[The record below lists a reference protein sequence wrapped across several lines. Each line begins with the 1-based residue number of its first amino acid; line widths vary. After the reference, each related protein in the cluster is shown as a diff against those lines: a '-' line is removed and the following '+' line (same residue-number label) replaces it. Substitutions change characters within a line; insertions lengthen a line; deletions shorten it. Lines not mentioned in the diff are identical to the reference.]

1 MTNTHQLHAVLPA
14 TGRSRRMGQQK
25 LLMEIGGQSVISRL
39 ITALSDPRISSISV
53 SVRSDDRELQ
63 AEVER
68 LGARVVIPQ
77 HDPEEMKVS
86 VVAILDSLRGEVT
99 QPASAGWMLVPSDHP
114 FIDPD
119 TRQRVIEA
127 WESSLD
133 SIIVPSHQGKRGHP
147 TIFPWSLAESLDLIP
162 EDRGLNWFL
171 QESRTPIKE
180 VECEHPSVLWD
191 IDTPEDFQRISKF
204 IQE

>member
-25 LLMEIGGQSVISRL
+25 LLMEIGGQTVISRL
-39 ITALSDPRISSISV
+39 INALSDSRISSISV
-53 SVRSDDRELQ
+53 SVRSDDQELQ

-68 LGARVVIPQ
+68 LGARVVIPE
-77 HDPEEMKVS
+77 HDPEEMKES
-86 VVAILDSLRGEVT
+86 VAAILNSLSGEVA
-99 QPASAGWMLVPSDHP
+99 QPASAGWMLIPSDHP

-133 SIIVPSHQGKRGHP
+133 SIIVATHEGQRGHP
-147 TIFPWSLAESLDLIP
+147 TIFPWSVADRIDEIP
-162 EDRGLNWFL
+162 ENRGLNWFL
-171 QESRTPIKE
+171 QENRIPIKE
-180 VECEHPSVLWD
+180 VECKHPSVLWD
-191 IDTPEDFQRISKF
+191 IDSPEDFQRISNF
-204 IQE
+204 IQD